1 MCCLCKTPNI
11 SYFPHNSKWRSRSL
25 YQSKN
30 GQQSANRPFTTR
42 LLCRVSTEAAEWR
55 PREQQQCPLFRC
67 LCCKLFIWL
76 LVFKRPS
83 DCKMV
88 FQKKQKKG
96 KKEKNGCQ
104 NLVPGHMMKGGLAA
118 GCKTTGR
125 IMHCLSTHG
134 LIPAGEWLYWAI
146 TASARKH
153 FIVLLFCQRS
163 SEGAPHN
170 GFLLIFLVVSSNCM
184 WLESWLLFSRQLP

>member
-1 MCCLCKTPNI
+1 MCCLRKTPNI
-11 SYFPHNSKWRSRSL
+11 SYFPHNSKWRSRTL

-30 GQQSANRPFTTR
+30 GQQSANGPFTTR

-55 PREQQQCPLFRC
+55 PREQQQCPLVSVP
-67 LCCKLFIWL
+67 L
-76 LVFKRPS
+76 LQTFHLAACIQTALRLWNGVSKER
-83 DCKMV
+83 
-88 FQKKQKKG
+88 KKK
-96 KKEKNGCQ
+96 KNGCQ
-104 NLVPGHMMKGGLAA
+104 NLAPGHMMKGGLAA

-184 WLESWLLFSRQLP
+184 WLESWLLFSRRLP